1 MVRVAPRHA
10 PALSR
15 GASALATA
23 IACASLWISG
33 CAGHEAR
40 TANLRSALDVGDPKG
55 AIVAINQELD
65 VKSDKDLPSKLEGD
79 NALLVLDRASVQQS
93 IAAFDL
99 AKQDFQASDK
109 AIDMLDL
116 AHNASDSIGKYIY
129 SDSSGRYQ
137 APPYEKLL
145 INTLNL
151 VNYLET
157 HDLSGALVEARR
169 LSVMTKYYKD
179 TLHEGDSA
187 ILGIGSLL
195 AGFAFEKNGDTDE
208 ALRYYD
214 EALGFSGKIALA
226 EPVKRLLEKGSYTSP
241 RLKEVAAGAGD
252 APVDTENTAEILFV
266 IGYGRVPHKIPERIP
281 IGLALTLVG
290 AEMSEADR
298 GMALQL
304 EAQGLVTWV
313 NFPTLAPSRGEGAT
327 PVCRL
332 DGRFLQ
338 LEQAVDVASEV
349 RKEWHKIEGK
359 VILSAITR
367 MIARFAV
374 GQGIKAA
381 AGKDSALGLVGSL
394 AAQAT
399 LTALDTPDTR
409 SWETLPAQIAIARV
423 RVPAGRHSID
433 LESRGWTRRQELDLK
448 PKGYAVVSLWGLR

>member
-1 MVRVAPRHA
+1 MAVSRLHA
-10 PALSR
+10 GL
-15 GASALATA
+15 ASA
-23 IACASLWISG
+23 IALGSLWISG

-55 AIVAINQELD
+55 AIAALNQELD
-65 VKSDKDLPSKLEGD
+65 VKSEKDLPAKLEGD

-93 IAAFDL
+93 IAAFEL
-99 AKQDFQASDK
+99 SKADFQASDK

-116 AHNASDSIGKYIY
+116 AHNASDSIGKYVY
-129 SDSSGRYQ
+129 SDSAGRYQ

-169 LSVMTKYYKD
+169 LSVMTKYFND
-179 TLHEGDSA
+179 SLGEGDNA

-195 AGFAFEKNGDTDE
+195 AGFAFEKNGDADE

-214 EALGFSGKIALA
+214 EALRFSGKLALA
-226 EPVKRLLEKGSYTSP
+226 GPVKQLLAQGSYASP
-241 RLKEVAAGAGD
+241 RLREVAAS
-252 APVDTENTAEILFV
+252 APDEKVDTENTAEILFV

-290 AEMSEADR
+290 AEMSPADR
-298 GMALQL
+298 SMALQL

-332 DGRFLQ
+332 DGRYLQ

-349 RKEWHKIEGK
+349 RKEWKKIEGK

-409 SWETLPAQIAIARV
+409 SWETLPAQIAVARV
-423 RVPAGRHSID
+423 RVPAGRHAID

-448 PKGYAVVSLWGLR
+448 PKGWAVVSLWGLR

>member
-1 MVRVAPRHA
+1 MRQLSLASR
-10 PALSR
+10 ALFF
-15 GASALATA
+15 A
-23 IACASLWISG
+23 IACGSLWISG

-40 TANLRSALDVGDPKG
+40 TANMRTALDVGDAKG
-55 AIVAINQELD
+55 AIASLNQELD
-65 VKSDKDLPSKLEGD
+65 VKSDKDLPAKLEGD

-99 AKQDFQASDK
+99 SKHDFEASDK

-145 INTLNL
+145 INTLNI

-157 HDLSGALVEARR
+157 HDLGGALVEARR
-169 LSVMTKYYKD
+169 LSVMQKYFRD
-179 TLHEGDSA
+179 SLGEGDNA

-214 EALGFSGKIALA
+214 EALRFSGKMSLA
-226 EPVKRLLEKGSYTSP
+226 EPVRRLLAQSSYTSP
-241 RLKEVAAGAGD
+241 RLKEAAAAAGD
-252 APVDTENTAEILFV
+252 DKVDTENTAEILFV
-266 IGYGRVPHKIPERIP
+266 VGYGRVPHKVPERIP
-281 IGLALTLVG
+281 IGLALTLVAG
-290 AEMSEADR
+290 DISAGDR
-298 GMALQL
+298 AMALQL

-313 NFPTLAPSRGEGAT
+313 NFPSLAPSRGEGAT

-332 DGRFLQ
+332 DGGFLQ
-338 LEQAVDVASEV
+338 LEQAVDVAGEV

-367 MIARFAV
+367 LIARFAV
-374 GQGIKAA
+374 GQGIQAA
-381 AGKDSALGLVGSL
+381 AGRDSALGLIGSL
-394 AAQAT
+394 ATQAT

-409 SWETLPAQIAIARV
+409 SWETLPAQIAVARV
-423 RVPAGRHSID
+423 RVPAGKHTID

-448 PKGYAVVSLWGLR
+448 PKGWAVVSLWGLR